1 MTIEAAVRHR
11 NLLVIMLDEWRQA
24 AAGFSGSDPVDT
36 PNMDALASKGT
47 VFTHAVSNYP
57 VCSPHRAMLMSGMY
71 PHANGVTANCNSL
84 TTPAQQL
91 DPDLRCW
98 SDVLSDL
105 GYRCGYV
112 GKWHLDAPS
121 GQDIARE
128 RARGR
133 TAITWD
139 AFTPRDRRHGFAF
152 WDAYGSSNDHFR
164 TLYWRTDGVQDAPAD
179 GGEVFEGWSPVH
191 DTDAAI
197 EFLDAAGDSDDPFAL
212 VVSYNPPHMPFH
224 HVPDQWKKRYQ
235 DLPKEQLLTRGN
247 VPKDF
252 DGDQAGVADYFAMVS
267 GVDAEIGRLVA
278 ALDDQLDE
286 TLIILTADH
295 GEMLG
300 SHGMMGKNT
309 WYDESIMIP
318 LVMRLPGVVPATEND
333 VLISAPDLYPTMLAL
348 LGVSDD
354 PGARIPADLHGRDL
368 SGPIRHPG
376 STPVPDAALYLS
388 QQSPWDVDA
397 EGRWRNSRDER
408 GIRTHRWTYV
418 ERREP
423 HGDRLLFDIVNDPW
437 QLTDVYQEM
446 ADDEAAIVEELQRL
460 LYAELHRV
468 SDPWVSCKSQVGPAK
483 P

>member
-1 MTIEAAVRHR
+1 MRSSGAAHHR

-24 AAGFSGSDPVDT
+24 AAGFSASDPVAT
-36 PNMDALASKGT
+36 PNMDALASDGT

-84 TTPAQQL
+84 TSPEQQL

-112 GKWHLDAPS
+112 GKWHLDAPTH
-121 GQDIARE
+121 QDIARE
-128 RARGR
+128 RTRGR

-139 AFTPRDRRHGFAF
+139 AFTPQDRRHGFSF

-164 TLYWRTDGVQDAPAD
+164 TMYWRTDATRDASID
-179 GGEVFEGWSPVH
+179 NGEVFEGWSPDH

-197 EFLDAAGDSDDPFAL
+197 EFLGSTGDSDSPFAL

-224 HVPDQWKKRYQ
+224 HVPERWKARYQ
-235 DLPKEQLLTRGN
+235 DLPTEQLLTRGN
-247 VPKDF
+247 VPDSF
-252 DGDQAGVADYFAMVS
+252 DGARAGVADYFAMIS
-267 GVDAEIGRLVA
+267 GVDAQVGRLID
-278 ALDDQLDE
+278 ALGDRLDE

-300 SHGMMGKNT
+300 SHGLMGKNI

-318 LVMRLPGVVPATEND
+318 LIMRLPGVIPIAEND
-333 VLISAPDLYPTMLAL
+333 ALFSAPDLYRTILAL

-354 PGARIPADLHGRDL
+354 PRALVPVDLHGRDL
-368 SGPIRHPG
+368 SGLVRHPG
-376 STPVPDAALYLS
+376 SAPGPDVALYFS
-388 QQSPWDVDA
+388 EQSPWDVDE
-397 EGRWRNSRDER
+397 EGRWRSVRDER
-408 GIRTHRWTYV
+408 GIRTHEWTYV
-418 ERREP
+418 ERQEP
-423 HGDRLLFDIVNDPW
+423 HGGRLLFDLVNDPQ
-437 QLTDVYQEM
+437 QLTNVYQEM
-446 ADDEAAIVEELQRL
+446 ADDGAVIVGELQRL

-468 SDPWVSCKSQVGPAK
+468 SDPWVN
-483 P
+483 